1 MVMKKI
7 LVPIDFSADS
17 INALELA
24 ISIANIVGANVRM
37 IHVKKSKNFELPFYF
52 KDFDLVIGKSLDDFM
67 NILIE
72 RYKGIVKNQ
81 FDYKIREGNI
91 YKEITNQAKYDDSY
105 MIIMGTHG
113 VSGFEEMWIGS
124 NAFRVVSN
132 SPCPIITIRNGFS
145 NKNLK
150 NIVMPIDLSN
160 DTRQKVPFVT
170 ELAKYFNAT
179 VHIVGVSETTDTA
192 LINKITKYTTQVEEY
207 LKEKGVPCT
216 KTSLTGSNIT
226 DLTIDYAIK
235 VKAEM
240 IAIMT
245 EQIKNTAFWLGP
257 FAQQMVNHS
266 PVPVLSIHSQS

>member
-1 MVMKKI
+1 MKKI

-24 ISIANIVGANVRM
+24 ISYANIIDANVRM
-37 IHVKKSKNFELPFYF
+37 IHVKKNKNFEMPFYF

-67 NILIE
+67 NILIDK
-72 RYKGIVKNQ
+72 YKGEIKNQ

-113 VSGFEEMWIGS
+113 VSGFEELWIGS

-132 SPCPIITIRNGFS
+132 APCPIITIRNGFL
-145 NKNLK
+145 NKKLK

-179 VHIVGVSETTDTA
+179 VHIIGVSETTDIE
-192 LINKITKYTTQVEEY
+192 LNSRITKYTTQVEEY
-207 LKEKGVPCT
+207 LKEKKVNCT
-216 KTSLTGSNIT
+216 KTILTGANIT
-226 DLTIDYAIK
+226 DLTIEYANK
-235 VKAEM
+235 VKAELV
-240 IAIMT
+240 AIMT
-245 EQIKNTAFWLGP
+245 EQVKNTVFWLGP

>member
-1 MVMKKI
+1 MKKI

-24 ISIANIVGANVRM
+24 ISFANTIDANVRM
-37 IHVKKSKNFELPFYF
+37 IHVKKSKNFEVPFYF

-67 NILIE
+67 NILVGK
-72 RYKGIVKNQ
+72 YKGELKNLL
-81 FDYKIREGNI
+81 DYKIREGNI

-105 MIIMGTHG
+105 LIVMGTHG
-113 VSGFEEMWIGS
+113 VSGFEELWIGS

-132 SPCPIITIRNGFS
+132 SPCPIITIRNGFLS
-145 NKNLK
+145 KQLQ
-150 NIVMPIDLSN
+150 NIVMPIDISN

-179 VHIVGVSETTDTA
+179 IHIVGVSE
-192 LINKITKYTTQVEEY
+192 INDLELTSRIAKYCSQVEEY
-207 LKEKGVPCT
+207 LKEKGVACT
-216 KTSLTGSNIT
+216 KTVLTGSNIT
-226 DLTIDYAIK
+226 DLTIGYANQ

-245 EQIKNTAFWLGP
+245 EQITNTAFWLGP

-266 PVPVLSIHSQS
+266 PVPVLSIHSQN